1 MNIDDSAGRYE
12 SPLRQRQKTATRDL
26 ILEAVGKR
34 LEDHGLHELTFPELA
49 RQAQVSERTI
59 YRHFPTKE
67 LLMEAFWTWLHG
79 ALQINAFP
87 ASAKEL
93 IDMPRRVFPF
103 FDQHEHVLRGMLAS
117 PQGREVRLSVNLERQ
132 DAIRRSVRDAVG
144 DLPEPAFTRLCASVQ
159 LLYSA
164 TSWLTMK
171 DYWGFSGKD
180 AGEAASDAIRSLLAN
195 AAHDMGKG
203 KTP

>member
-1 MNIDDSAGRYE
+1 MNIEPPIARYE
-12 SPLRQRQKTATRDL
+12 SPLRERQKTATRDL

-49 RQAQVSERTI
+49 KLAQVSERTI

-67 LLMEAFWTWLHG
+67 LLMEAFWNWLHG

-87 ASAKEL
+87 ASASEL
-93 IDMPRRVFPF
+93 VDMPRRVFPF
-103 FDQHEHVLRGMLAS
+103 FDQHEQVLRGMLAS
-117 PQGREVRLSVNLERQ
+117 PQGREVRLSVNTERQ

-144 DLPEPAFTRLCASVQ
+144 NLPEPAFTRLCASVQ

-171 DYWGFSGKD
+171 DYWGFSGQE

-203 KTP
+203 KKR